1 MNHSAGN
8 GDRIVFDCDNTF
20 GIPAQPFDD
29 GLALLYLLGKR
40 APLAGITATYGNSGV
55 DVTYEN
61 TRRMLRDIGRTEIP
75 VLKGG
80 ASKDDRRSEAARFL
94 VRQADACRGGLRI
107 LATGALTNL
116 RAAYELDPGF
126 FGKIKELVL
135 MGGITEAL
143 FPDGR
148 GPDELNFSC
157 DPEASHCV
165 LTNGK
170 NISIATGN
178 NCLPAYI
185 RRDEHETRLTAAN
198 RPVGRYI
205 REQTKSWL
213 DAKAKIY
220 GLDGFY
226 AWDAVAAVYLL
237 EKRFFADRAYPCAP
251 APSDLAR
258 GYIGHAD
265 GPPARTLNLPLLRD
279 VGAFAG
285 ELYENLLCV

>member
-1 MNHSAGN
+1 MNHPAEN

-20 GIPAQPFDD
+20 GVPAHPFDD

-40 APLAGITATYGNSGV
+40 APLVGVTATHGNAGV

-61 TRRMLRDIGRTEIP
+61 TRRMLRDFGRTEIP
-75 VLKGG
+75 VVKGG
-80 ASKDDRRSEAARFL
+80 ASKDDRRSEAAHFL

-116 RAAYELDPGF
+116 CAAHELDSGF

-143 FPDGR
+143 FPGGV

-185 RRDEHETRLTAAN
+185 RRDEYETRLTAAN
-198 RPVGRYI
+198 NPVGLYI
-205 REQTKSWL
+205 REQTRSWL
-213 DAKAKIY
+213 DAKAKMY

-226 AWDAVAAVYLL
+226 AWDAVAAVYLF
-237 EKRFFADRAYPCAP
+237 EKRFFEDCAYRCAP
-251 APSDLAR
+251 ASSDLAR
-258 GYIGHAD
+258 GYIGQAD
-265 GPPARTLNLPLLRD
+265 GASARTLNLPLLRD
-279 VGAFAG
+279 AEAFAR
-285 ELYENLLCV
+285 ELYGAWLGL